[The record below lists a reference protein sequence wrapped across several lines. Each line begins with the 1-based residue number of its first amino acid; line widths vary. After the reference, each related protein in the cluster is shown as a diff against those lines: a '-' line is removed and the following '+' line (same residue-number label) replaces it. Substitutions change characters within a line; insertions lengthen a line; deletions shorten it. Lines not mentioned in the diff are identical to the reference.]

1 MAISEAPLPAEA
13 DNAGAEDKPAEANS
27 TDSADAK
34 SKPAA
39 QPVTTRPSLAY
50 ILFGVGLLV
59 LGYVGGLLL
68 QRAFHPNLTNLPV
81 LKASVGAFALLYV
94 MAQAI
99 ERLLVPVSWFGGGFL
114 GGLGDDAGANAKSL
128 RAKATAVIAN
138 STKTALAQRHRDA
151 SLAAL
156 DDPHDDDAAQ
166 AVAKAKHDVDQYRAN
181 LTAITFGLAAFLA
194 MMVSGYVGIFLLRIV
209 GLRTAGWLDLLVTGL
224 AIAGGTKPLHDLISN
239 VSSAKKGAGSAK

>member
-13 DNAGAEDKPAEANS
+13 DRAGAKGKAAVANS
-27 TDSADAK
+27 TGSGG
-34 SKPAA
+34 SKGKAAA
-39 QPVTTRPSLAY
+39 QPVATRPSLAY
-50 ILFGVGLLV
+50 ILFGVALLV

-81 LKASVGAFALLYV
+81 LSASVGAFALLYV

-99 ERLLVPVSWFGGGFL
+99 ERILVPVSWFGGGFL
-114 GGLGDDAGANAKSL
+114 GGLGDNAGANAKSL
-128 RAKATAVIAN
+128 RGKVTAVIAN
-138 STKTALAQRHRDA
+138 STKTALAQRHRVTA
-151 SLAAL
+151 LAAL
-156 DDPHDDDAAQ
+156 DRPDDPDAAQ
-166 AVAKAKHDVDQYRAN
+166 AATNAKHEVDQYRAN

-194 MMVSGYVGIFLLRIV
+194 MMVSGYVGIFLLHIV

-239 VSSAKKGAGSAK
+239 VSSAKKGGGSAG